1 MIKCCN
7 CEKEFETENDLSLIC
22 EKQELIN
29 GFWQATGALWRL
41 MRIECE
47 VTRLIHKNNDFQ
59 LVACIPIGEY
69 ENLAI
74 HPRFHTITIKDPT
87 NRLVLNKTSIS
98 NFAKISKEQEFI
110 KEIPDDSTLYAKQ

>member
-1 MIKCCN
+1 MK
-7 CEKEFETENDLSLIC
+7 
-22 EKQELIN
+22 
-29 GFWQATGALWRL
+29 
-41 MRIECE
+41 IECE

-87 NRLVLNKTSIS
+87 NRLVLNKTYTFDWLIIAGCAWGCLSVLLKAI
-98 NFAKISKEQEFI
+98 
-110 KEIPDDSTLYAKQ
+110 